1 MSNYYLLLLK
11 CNFFPTIFEINIVLQ
26 KLYMVIWVGCTT
38 LKVTFPQKEQYS
50 SFDNFKFFLC
60 EDSREIYKFTDLA
73 KLLFLMQIEFFQFLS
88 KFCIN
93 SWDIHSSKNNSGVSR
108 SSYFLDICICYFW
121 NWKYFSDIWKNNSLL
136 SKLMLKYLVYCQE
149 FWVKVRRL
157 QDQCGSI
164 WTLVCYFFVSNILQ
178 H

>member
-26 KLYMVIWVGCTT
+26 KQYLVIWVGCTT

-93 SWDIHSSKNNSGVSR
+93 SWDMHSSKNNSGVSR
-108 SSYFLDICICYFW
+108 SSYVVNKTISLTYAFVIFETGSTFLASEKMIHCYQ
-121 NWKYFSDIWKNNSLL
+121 NW
-136 SKLMLKYLVYCQE
+136 C
-149 FWVKVRRL
+149 
-157 QDQCGSI
+157 
-164 WTLVCYFFVSNILQ
+164 
-178 H
+178 

>member
-60 EDSREIYKFTDLA
+60 EESSEIRKFTDLA
-73 KLLFLMQIEFFQFLS
+73 KLLFLMQTEFFQFLS

-93 SWDIHSSKNNSGVSR
+93 SWDIHSSKNGVSRVSR
-108 SSYFLDICICYFW
+108 SSYVVNKTISLTYAFVIFEIESTFLVSEKIIHCYQ
-121 NWKYFSDIWKNNSLL
+121 NWW
-136 SKLMLKYLVYCQE
+136 
-149 FWVKVRRL
+149 
-157 QDQCGSI
+157 
-164 WTLVCYFFVSNILQ
+164 
-178 H
+178 